1 MYTVKSILTKVTD
14 SELVFQNVMETL
26 RTVDPS
32 FEDEHRQY
40 LHSVDTLMNSLR
52 TEDSTKVMGYIAA
65 KENAF
70 CSEMIYIAWLGF
82 QQNIACFRNPINTE
96 FLKLDYETIH
106 RENSFQF
113 LPKIH
118 RALSEINDFDCA
130 LRSLPEDIQNTAMEI
145 TDFFSYLETVGFKLA
160 HYFGFAF
167 ADRFLGHVVPGY
179 APDSA
184 IVNGL
189 SPVPTCSIENCPR
202 YCSTRNSISALA

>member
-1 MYTVKSILTKVTD
+1 MYTVKSILTQVTD

-65 KENAF
+65 KEKAF

-106 RENSFQF
+106 RENSFQS
-113 LPKIH
+113 LPNILS
-118 RALSEINDFDCA
+118 ALSAINDFDCS
-130 LRSLPEDIQNTAMEI
+130 LRILPDDIQNIAMGI

-184 IVNGL
+184 TTTQYAMML
-189 SPVPTCSIENCPR
+189 QEYLDFYPS
-202 YCSTRNSISALA
+202 LLD

>member
-1 MYTVKSILTKVTD
+1 MYTVKSILTQVTD

-65 KENAF
+65 KEKAF
-70 CSEMIYIAWLGF
+70 CSEMIYSAWLGF

-106 RENSFQF
+106 RENSFQS
-113 LPKIH
+113 LPNILS
-118 RALSEINDFDCA
+118 ALSAINGFDCS
-130 LRSLPEDIQNTAMEI
+130 LRSLPDDIQNIAMGI
-145 TDFFSYLETVGFKLA
+145 TDFFSYLETVGYKLA
-160 HYFGFAF
+160 HYFGFVF
-167 ADRFLGHVVPGY
+167 ADRFLGYVIPGY
-179 APDSA
+179 APDTA
-184 IVNGL
+184 TTMQYAMMLQEYLDFNL
-189 SPVPTCSIENCPR
+189 S
-202 YCSTRNSISALA
+202 LLD

>member
-1 MYTVKSILTKVTD
+1 MYTVKSIITHFTD
-14 SELVFQNVMETL
+14 SKSVFQNIIETL

-40 LHSVDTLMNSLR
+40 IHSVDTLMNSLCA
-52 TEDSTKVMGYIAA
+52 EDSFKVTEYIAA

-96 FLKLDYETIH
+96 FLKLDYEIIH
-106 RENSFQF
+106 RENSFQA
-113 LPKIH
+113 LPNV
-118 RALSEINDFDCA
+118 RSALPAINDFDCA
-130 LRSLPEDIQNTAMEI
+130 LQSLPDDIQNIAMGI

-179 APDSA
+179 ATDSA
-184 IVNGL
+184 TTTQYAMMLQEYLDFYL
-189 SPVPTCSIENCPR
+189 S
-202 YCSTRNSISALA
+202 LLD

>member
-1 MYTVKSILTKVTD
+1 MYTVKSILTQVTD

-65 KENAF
+65 KEKAF

-106 RENSFQF
+106 RENSFQS
-113 LPKIH
+113 LPNILS
-118 RALSEINDFDCA
+118 ALSAINDFDCS
-130 LRSLPEDIQNTAMEI
+130 LRSLPDDIQNIAMGI

-167 ADRFLGHVVPGY
+167 ADRFLGHVIPGY
-179 APDSA
+179 TPDSA
-184 IVNGL
+184 TTMQYAMMLQEYLDINL
-189 SPVPTCSIENCPR
+189 SLLE
-202 YCSTRNSISALA
+202 

>member
-1 MYTVKSILTKVTD
+1 MYTVKSILTQVTD

-65 KENAF
+65 KEKAF

-106 RENSFQF
+106 RENSFQS
-113 LPKIH
+113 LQNILS
-118 RALSEINDFDCA
+118 ALSAINDFDCS
-130 LRSLPEDIQNTAMEI
+130 LRSLPDDIQNIAMGI
-145 TDFFSYLETVGFKLA
+145 TDFFSYLETVGYKLA
-160 HYFGFAF
+160 HYFGFVF
-167 ADRFLGHVVPGY
+167 ADRFLGYVIPGY
-179 APDSA
+179 APDTA
-184 IVNGL
+184 TTMQYAMMLQEYLDFNL
-189 SPVPTCSIENCPR
+189 S
-202 YCSTRNSISALA
+202 LLD

>member
-1 MYTVKSILTKVTD
+1 MYTVKSILTQVTD

-65 KENAF
+65 KEKAF

-106 RENSFQF
+106 RENSFQS
-113 LPKIH
+113 LPNILS
-118 RALSEINDFDCA
+118 ALSAINDFDCS
-130 LRSLPEDIQNTAMEI
+130 LRSLPDDIQNIAMGI
-145 TDFFSYLETVGFKLA
+145 TDFFSYLETVGYKLA
-160 HYFGFAF
+160 HYFGFVF
-167 ADRFLGHVVPGY
+167 ADRFLGYVIPGY
-179 APDSA
+179 APDTA
-184 IVNGL
+184 TTMQYAMMLQEYLDFNL
-189 SPVPTCSIENCPR
+189 S
-202 YCSTRNSISALA
+202 LLD

>member
-1 MYTVKSILTKVTD
+1 MYTVKSILTQVTD

-65 KENAF
+65 KEKAF

-106 RENSFQF
+106 RENSFQS
-113 LPKIH
+113 LPNILS
-118 RALSEINDFDCA
+118 ALSAINDFDCA
-130 LRSLPEDIQNTAMEI
+130 LRSLPEDIQNTAMGI

-167 ADRFLGHVVPGY
+167 ADRFLGHVIPGY
-179 APDSA
+179 TPDSA
-184 IVNGL
+184 TTTQYAMMLQEYLDFNL
-189 SPVPTCSIENCPR
+189 S
-202 YCSTRNSISALA
+202 LLD

>member
-1 MYTVKSILTKVTD
+1 MYTVKSILTQVTD

-32 FEDEHRQY
+32 FEEEHRQY

-65 KENAF
+65 KEKAF

-106 RENSFQF
+106 RENSFQS
-113 LPKIH
+113 LPNILS
-118 RALSEINDFDCA
+118 ALSAINDFDCS
-130 LRSLPEDIQNTAMEI
+130 LRSLPDDIQNIAMGI

-167 ADRFLGHVVPGY
+167 ADRFLGHIIPGY
-179 APDSA
+179 TPDSA
-184 IVNGL
+184 TTTQYAMMLQKYLDFNL
-189 SPVPTCSIENCPR
+189 S
-202 YCSTRNSISALA
+202 LLD

>member
-1 MYTVKSILTKVTD
+1 MYTVKSILTQVTD

-32 FEDEHRQY
+32 FEEEHRQY

-65 KENAF
+65 KEKAF

-106 RENSFQF
+106 RENSFQS
-113 LPKIH
+113 LPNILS
-118 RALSEINDFDCA
+118 ALSAINDFDCS
-130 LRSLPEDIQNTAMEI
+130 LRSLPDDIQNIAMGI
-145 TDFFSYLETVGFKLA
+145 TDFFSYLETVGYKLA

-167 ADRFLGHVVPGY
+167 ADRFLGHVIPGY
-179 APDSA
+179 TPDSA
-184 IVNGL
+184 TTTQYAMMLQEYLDFNL
-189 SPVPTCSIENCPR
+189 S
-202 YCSTRNSISALA
+202 LLD

>member
-1 MYTVKSILTKVTD
+1 MYTVKSILTQVTD
-14 SELVFQNVMETL
+14 SELVFQNIMETL

-52 TEDSTKVMGYIAA
+52 TENSTKVMGYIAA
-65 KENAF
+65 KEKAF

-106 RENSFQF
+106 RENSFQS
-113 LPKIH
+113 LPNVH
-118 RALSEINDFDCA
+118 SALSAINDFDCA
-130 LRSLPEDIQNTAMEI
+130 LRSLPDDIQNIAMGI

-184 IVNGL
+184 TTTQYAMMLQEYLDFNL
-189 SPVPTCSIENCPR
+189 SLLE
-202 YCSTRNSISALA
+202 

>member
-1 MYTVKSILTKVTD
+1 MYTVKSILTQVTD

-65 KENAF
+65 KEKAF

-106 RENSFQF
+106 RENSFQS
-113 LPKIH
+113 LPNILS
-118 RALSEINDFDCA
+118 ALSAINDFDCA
-130 LRSLPEDIQNTAMEI
+130 LRSLPDDIQNIAMGI

-184 IVNGL
+184 TTTQYAMMLQEYLDFNL
-189 SPVPTCSIENCPR
+189 S
-202 YCSTRNSISALA
+202 LLD

>member
-1 MYTVKSILTKVTD
+1 MYTVKSVFTQVTD
-14 SELVFQNVMETL
+14 PKSVFQNIMDTL

-32 FEDEHRQY
+32 FKDEHRQY
-40 LHSVDTLMNSLR
+40 IHSVDILMDFLCG
-52 TEDSTKVMGYIAA
+52 EDSFMVTEYIAA

-184 IVNGL
+184 TTTQYAMMLQEYLDFNL
-189 SPVPTCSIENCPR
+189 S
-202 YCSTRNSISALA
+202 LLD

>member
-1 MYTVKSILTKVTD
+1 MYTVKSVFTQVTD
-14 SELVFQNVMETL
+14 PKSVFQNIMDTL

-40 LHSVDTLMNSLR
+40 IHSVDILMDFLCG
-52 TEDSTKVMGYIAA
+52 EDSFIVTEYIAA

-106 RENSFQF
+106 RENSFQS
-113 LPKIH
+113 LPNILS
-118 RALSEINDFDCA
+118 ALSAINNFDCA

-184 IVNGL
+184 TTTQYAMMLQEYLDFNL
-189 SPVPTCSIENCPR
+189 S
-202 YCSTRNSISALA
+202 LLD

>member
-1 MYTVKSILTKVTD
+1 MYTVKSILTQVPD

-32 FEDEHRQY
+32 FEEEHRQY

-65 KENAF
+65 KEKAF

-106 RENSFQF
+106 RENSFQS
-113 LPKIH
+113 LPNILS
-118 RALSEINDFDCA
+118 ALSAINDFDCS
-130 LRSLPEDIQNTAMEI
+130 LRSLPDDIQNIAMGI
-145 TDFFSYLETVGFKLA
+145 TDFFSYLETVGYKLA
-160 HYFGFAF
+160 HYFGFVF
-167 ADRFLGHVVPGY
+167 ADRFLGYVIPGY
-179 APDSA
+179 APDTA
-184 IVNGL
+184 TTMQYAMMLQEYLDFNL
-189 SPVPTCSIENCPR
+189 S
-202 YCSTRNSISALA
+202 LLD

>member
-1 MYTVKSILTKVTD
+1 MYTVKSILTQVTA

-65 KENAF
+65 KEKAF

-106 RENSFQF
+106 RENSFQS
-113 LPKIH
+113 LPNILS
-118 RALSEINDFDCA
+118 ALSAINDFDCS
-130 LRSLPEDIQNTAMEI
+130 LRSLPDDIQNIAMGI
-145 TDFFSYLETVGFKLA
+145 TDFFSYLETVGYKLA
-160 HYFGFAF
+160 HYFGFVF
-167 ADRFLGHVVPGY
+167 ADRFLGYVIPGY
-179 APDSA
+179 APDTA
-184 IVNGL
+184 TTMQYAMMLQEYLDFNL
-189 SPVPTCSIENCPR
+189 S
-202 YCSTRNSISALA
+202 LLD

>member
-1 MYTVKSILTKVTD
+1 MYTVKSILTQVTD

-32 FEDEHRQY
+32 FEEEHRQY

-65 KENAF
+65 KEKAF

-106 RENSFQF
+106 RENSFQS
-113 LPKIH
+113 LPNILS
-118 RALSEINDFDCA
+118 ALSAINGFDCS
-130 LRSLPEDIQNTAMEI
+130 LRSLPDDIQNIAMGI
-145 TDFFSYLETVGFKLA
+145 TDFFSYLETVGYKLA
-160 HYFGFAF
+160 HYFGFVF
-167 ADRFLGHVVPGY
+167 ADRFLGYVIPGY
-179 APDSA
+179 APDTA
-184 IVNGL
+184 TTMQYAMMLQEYLDFNL
-189 SPVPTCSIENCPR
+189 S
-202 YCSTRNSISALA
+202 LLD

>member
-1 MYTVKSILTKVTD
+1 MYTVKSILTQVTD

-32 FEDEHRQY
+32 FEEEHRQY
-40 LHSVDTLMNSLR
+40 LHSVDTLMNSLCA
-52 TEDSTKVMGYIAA
+52 EDSFKVTEYIAA

-82 QQNIACFRNPINTE
+82 QQNIACFENPINTE
-96 FLKLDYETIH
+96 FLKLDYEIIH
-106 RENSFQF
+106 RENSFQA
-113 LPKIH
+113 LPNV
-118 RALSEINDFDCA
+118 RSALPAINDFDCA
-130 LRSLPEDIQNTAMEI
+130 LQSLPDDIQNIAMGI

-184 IVNGL
+184 TTTQYAMMLQEYLDFYL
-189 SPVPTCSIENCPR
+189 S
-202 YCSTRNSISALA
+202 LLD

>member
-1 MYTVKSILTKVTD
+1 MYTVKSILTQVTD

-65 KENAF
+65 KEKAF

-106 RENSFQF
+106 RENSFQS
-113 LPKIH
+113 LPNILS
-118 RALSEINDFDCA
+118 ALSAINDFDCS
-130 LRSLPEDIQNTAMEI
+130 LRSLPDDIQNIAMGI

-167 ADRFLGHVVPGY
+167 ADRFLGHIIPGY
-179 APDSA
+179 TPDSA
-184 IVNGL
+184 TTTQYAMMLQEYLDFNL
-189 SPVPTCSIENCPR
+189 S
-202 YCSTRNSISALA
+202 LLD

>member
-1 MYTVKSILTKVTD
+1 MYTVKSIFTQVTD
-14 SELVFQNVMETL
+14 SKSVFQNIMDTL
-26 RTVDPS
+26 RAVDPS

-40 LHSVDTLMNSLR
+40 IHSVDSLLNSLCG
-52 TEDSTKVMGYIAA
+52 EDSFRVTEYIAA

-106 RENSFQF
+106 RENCFQS
-113 LPKIH
+113 LPNV
-118 RALSEINDFDCA
+118 RSALSAINDFDCA
-130 LRSLPEDIQNTAMEI
+130 FRSLPEDIQNTAMGI
-145 TDFFSYLETVGFKLA
+145 TDYFSYLETVGFKLA

-184 IVNGL
+184 TTTQYAMMLQEYLDFNL
-189 SPVPTCSIENCPR
+189 S
-202 YCSTRNSISALA
+202 LLD

>member
-1 MYTVKSILTKVTD
+1 MYTVKSILTQVTD

-65 KENAF
+65 KEKAF

-130 LRSLPEDIQNTAMEI
+130 LRSLPDDIQNIAMGI
-145 TDFFSYLETVGFKLA
+145 TDFFSYLETVGYKLA
-160 HYFGFAF
+160 HYFGFVF
-167 ADRFLGHVVPGY
+167 ADRFLGYVIPGY
-179 APDSA
+179 APDTA
-184 IVNGL
+184 TTMQYAMMLQEYLDFNL
-189 SPVPTCSIENCPR
+189 S
-202 YCSTRNSISALA
+202 LLD

>member
-1 MYTVKSILTKVTD
+1 MYTVKSILTQVTD

-32 FEDEHRQY
+32 FEEEHRQY

-65 KENAF
+65 KEKAF

-106 RENSFQF
+106 RENSFQS
-113 LPKIH
+113 LPNILS
-118 RALSEINDFDCA
+118 ALSAINDFDCS
-130 LRSLPEDIQNTAMEI
+130 LRSLPDDIQNIAMGI
-145 TDFFSYLETVGFKLA
+145 TDFFSYLETVGYKLA
-160 HYFGFAF
+160 HYFGFVF
-167 ADRFLGHVVPGY
+167 ADRFLGHIIPGY
-179 APDSA
+179 TPDSA
-184 IVNGL
+184 TTTQYAMMLQEYLDFNL
-189 SPVPTCSIENCPR
+189 SLLE
-202 YCSTRNSISALA
+202 

>member
-1 MYTVKSILTKVTD
+1 MYTVKSIFTQVTD

-65 KENAF
+65 KEKAF

-106 RENSFQF
+106 RENSFQS
-113 LPKIH
+113 LPIIQS
-118 RALSEINDFDCA
+118 ALSAINDFDCA
-130 LRSLPEDIQNTAMEI
+130 LRSLPDDIQNIAMGI
-145 TDFFSYLETVGFKLA
+145 TDFFSYLETVGYKLA
-160 HYFGFAF
+160 HYFGFVF
-167 ADRFLGHVVPGY
+167 ADRFLGYVIPGY
-179 APDSA
+179 APDTA
-184 IVNGL
+184 TTMQYAMMLQEYLDFNL
-189 SPVPTCSIENCPR
+189 S
-202 YCSTRNSISALA
+202 LLD

>member
-65 KENAF
+65 KEKAF

-106 RENSFQF
+106 RENSFQS
-113 LPKIH
+113 LPNILS
-118 RALSEINDFDCA
+118 ALSA
-130 LRSLPEDIQNTAMEI
+130 
-145 TDFFSYLETVGFKLA
+145 
-160 HYFGFAF
+160 
-167 ADRFLGHVVPGY
+167 
-179 APDSA
+179 
-184 IVNGL
+184 NG
-189 SPVPTCSIENCPR
+189 
-202 YCSTRNSISALA
+202 

>member
-1 MYTVKSILTKVTD
+1 MYTVKSILTQVTD

-65 KENAF
+65 KEKAF

-106 RENSFQF
+106 RENSFQS
-113 LPKIH
+113 LPNILS
-118 RALSEINDFDCA
+118 ALSAINDFDCS
-130 LRSLPEDIQNTAMEI
+130 LRSLPDDIQNIAMGI
-145 TDFFSYLETVGFKLA
+145 TDFFSYLETVGYKLA
-160 HYFGFAF
+160 HYFGFVF
-167 ADRFLGHVVPGY
+167 ADRFLGYVIPGY
-179 APDSA
+179 APDTA
-184 IVNGL
+184 TTMQYAMMLQEYLDFNL
-189 SPVPTCSIENCPR
+189 SLLGN
-202 YCSTRNSISALA
+202 L

>member
-1 MYTVKSILTKVTD
+1 MYTVKSILTQVTD

-65 KENAF
+65 KEKAF

-106 RENSFQF
+106 RENSFQS
-113 LPKIH
+113 LPNILS
-118 RALSEINDFDCA
+118 ALSAINGFDCS
-130 LRSLPEDIQNTAMEI
+130 LRSLPDDIQNIAMGI

-184 IVNGL
+184 TTTQYAMMLQKYLDFNL
-189 SPVPTCSIENCPR
+189 S
-202 YCSTRNSISALA
+202 LLD

>member
-1 MYTVKSILTKVTD
+1 MYTVKSILTQVTD

-65 KENAF
+65 KEKAF

-106 RENSFQF
+106 RENSFQS
-113 LPKIH
+113 LPNILS
-118 RALSEINDFDCA
+118 ALSAINGFDCS
-130 LRSLPEDIQNTAMEI
+130 LRSLPDDIQNIAMGI
-145 TDFFSYLETVGFKLA
+145 TDFFSYLETVGYKLA
-160 HYFGFAF
+160 HYFGFVF
-167 ADRFLGHVVPGY
+167 ADRFLGYVIPGY
-179 APDSA
+179 APDTA
-184 IVNGL
+184 TTMQYAMMLQEYLDFNL
-189 SPVPTCSIENCPR
+189 S
-202 YCSTRNSISALA
+202 LLD

>member
-1 MYTVKSILTKVTD
+1 MYTVKSIFTQVTD
-14 SELVFQNVMETL
+14 SKSVFQNIMDTL
-26 RTVDPS
+26 RMVDPS

-40 LHSVDTLMNSLR
+40 IHSVDTLMDSLCG
-52 TEDSTKVMGYIAA
+52 EDSLTVTEYIAA

-82 QQNIACFRNPINTE
+82 QQNIACFKNPINTE

-106 RENSFQF
+106 RENSFQA
-113 LPKIH
+113 LPNIQS
-118 RALSEINDFDCA
+118 ALSAINDFDCA
-130 LRSLPEDIQNTAMEI
+130 LRSLPDDIQNIAMGI

-184 IVNGL
+184 TTTQYAMMLQKYLDFNL
-189 SPVPTCSIENCPR
+189 S
-202 YCSTRNSISALA
+202 LLD

>member
-1 MYTVKSILTKVTD
+1 MYTVKSILTQVTD

-32 FEDEHRQY
+32 FEEEHRQY

-65 KENAF
+65 KEKAF

-106 RENSFQF
+106 RENSFQS
-113 LPKIH
+113 LPNILS
-118 RALSEINDFDCA
+118 ALSAINDFDCS
-130 LRSLPEDIQNTAMEI
+130 LRSLPDDIQNIAMGI
-145 TDFFSYLETVGFKLA
+145 TDFFSYLETVGYKLA
-160 HYFGFAF
+160 HYFGFVF
-167 ADRFLGHVVPGY
+167 ADRFLGYVIPGY
-179 APDSA
+179 APDTA
-184 IVNGL
+184 TTMQYAMMLQEYLDFNL
-189 SPVPTCSIENCPR
+189 SLLE
-202 YCSTRNSISALA
+202 

>member
-1 MYTVKSILTKVTD
+1 MYTVKSILTQVTD

-32 FEDEHRQY
+32 FEEEHRQY

-65 KENAF
+65 KEKAF

-106 RENSFQF
+106 RENSFQS
-113 LPKIH
+113 LPNILS
-118 RALSEINDFDCA
+118 ALSAINDFDCS
-130 LRSLPEDIQNTAMEI
+130 LRSLPDDIQNIAMGI
-145 TDFFSYLETVGFKLA
+145 TDFFSYLETVGYKLA
-160 HYFGFAF
+160 HYFGFVF
-167 ADRFLGHVVPGY
+167 ADRFLGYVIPGY
-179 APDSA
+179 APDTA
-184 IVNGL
+184 TTMQYAMMLQEYLDFNL
-189 SPVPTCSIENCPR
+189 S
-202 YCSTRNSISALA
+202 LLD